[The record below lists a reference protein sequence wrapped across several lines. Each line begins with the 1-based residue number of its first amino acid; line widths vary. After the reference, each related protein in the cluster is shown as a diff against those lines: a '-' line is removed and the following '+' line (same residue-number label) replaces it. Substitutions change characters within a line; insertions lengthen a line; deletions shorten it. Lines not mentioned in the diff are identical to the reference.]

1 MPKLAI
7 GYIRVSTE
15 EQVREGQSLDNQAA
29 RIREYC
35 QFRALE
41 LVDVI
46 CDEGISGGTNR
57 KRHGFNDLLD
67 RIEAAGIDAVVLY
80 SLERL
85 SRDMLTLLALEKYLD
100 EFDVELH
107 TIEGTVDTSTPDG
120 FMAFAMKAFLGEME
134 RRQVKYRTKKSME
147 HLKGKNRLV
156 GGVTYGYRIVTGN
169 EGGRKVKMLAPNLEE
184 QRILKVA
191 NRLYESGKTLK
202 EVVTEL
208 NKRGYR
214 SRGGKVFLP
223 MQVKRM
229 LENYQ
234 SRWTARKGQKA
245 RKIRDFISTIG

>member
-41 LVDVI
+41 LVDIV

-120 FMAFAMKAFLGEME
+120 FMTFAMKAFLGEME

-156 GGVTYGYRIVTGN
+156 GSVPYGF
-169 EGGRKVKMLAPNLEE
+169 KAVKKNIDGKGKRVLEPEPTE
-184 QRILKVA
+184 QTVIQEASK
-191 NRLYESGKTLK
+191 LYKTGKTLK
-202 EVVTEL
+202 EIADALTKKGRRTRNGKSFTATQVMRML
-208 NKRGYR
+208 DGYEKKWTVRR
-214 SRGGKVFLP
+214 SRIG
-223 MQVKRM
+223 
-229 LENYQ
+229 
-234 SRWTARKGQKA
+234 
-245 RKIRDFISTIG
+245 RKIRDFIATIG